1 MINKIFS
8 GICVFIFLT
17 GCNDGSKNEKTKPPK
32 AIKIL
37 QSPATDSC
45 GEPYL
50 VTDKNGL
57 VYLSWIEKKGNAY
70 QLRFSTFHDNGWTKA
85 VSIAEGV
92 NWFVNWA
99 DYPVIASNGNNHLM
113 AMFLEKSDSGA
124 YTYDVRYVISA
135 DLGKTWTKP
144 KLLNEDGK
152 KAEHGFLSV
161 VPYDEKYFVSWLD
174 GRNTAEISSSGH
186 EGHHGQMSLR
196 AALID
201 KYGQKEKEW
210 ELDNRVCDCCQTS
223 ISMGKEGP
231 IIIYRDRSDAEIR
244 DMSLVRM
251 VNGEWSKLA
260 LIYADNW
267 KIEGCPVNGPR
278 AEAIDNNLGV
288 AWFTVENGIGVVKF
302 AFSNNGGQSF
312 KAPVKVSESKALG
325 RVDMVLLDSA
335 TAMVSW
341 MEGSTI
347 KLAKVHDDGTRD
359 ATIIVAQSSEAR
371 SSGFPQIAKS
381 GSELF
386 IAWTDNKTK
395 SIKIASIGLN

>member
-1 MINKIFS
+1 MINKIFL
-8 GICVFIFLT
+8 GICVFVFLI
-17 GCNDGSKNEKTKPPK
+17 GCDESSRNEKTKTPQ
-32 AIKIL
+32 AVKIL

-50 VTDKNGL
+50 VTGKNGL
-57 VYLSWIEKKGNAY
+57 VYLSWIEKKGNTY
-70 QLRFSTFHDNGWTKA
+70 QLRFSTFKNNEWTQS

-99 DYPVIASNGNNHLM
+99 DYPVIASNGDNHLL
-113 AMFLEKSDSGA
+113 AHFLEKSDSGA
-124 YTYDVRYVISA
+124 YTYDVKYVIST
-135 DLGKTWTKP
+135 DQGKTWTKP
-144 KLLNEDGK
+144 MLLNEDGK
-152 KAEHGFLSV
+152 KAEHGFVSV
-161 VPYDEKYFVSWLD
+161 VPYEGKYFVSWLD
-174 GRNTAEISSSGH
+174 GRNTANGTSAGH

-196 AALID
+196 AAMID
-201 KYGQKEKEW
+201 KDGKKENEW
-210 ELDNRVCDCCQTS
+210 ELDNRVCDCCQTN

-231 IIIYRDRSDAEIR
+231 IVIYRDRSDDEIR

-251 VNGEWSKLA
+251 VNGEWSKPAIL
-260 LIYADNW
+260 YADNW

-278 AEAIDNNLGV
+278 AESIGDNLGV
-288 AWFTVENGIGVVKF
+288 AWFTVENDSGVVKF

-312 KAPVKVSESKALG
+312 RQPVKVSESKALG

-359 ATIIVAQSSEAR
+359 AAIIVAQSSEAR
-371 SSGFPQIAKS
+371 SSGFPQMTKS

-386 IAWTDNKTK
+386 IAWTDNKSK
-395 SIKIASIGLN
+395 SIKVVSIGDN

>member
-1 MINKIFS
+1 MINKFFS
-8 GICVFIFLT
+8 GLCIFVVLN
-17 GCNDGSKNEKTKPPK
+17 GCADGSNHEKAKTLK
-32 AIKIL
+32 AVRLL

-50 VTDKNGL
+50 VTGKNGL
-57 VYLSWIEKKGNAY
+57 LYLSWIQKEGNTY
-70 QLRFSTFHDNGWTKA
+70 QLRFSTFKDEEWTQP

-99 DYPVIASNGNNHLM
+99 DYPVIASNGDNHLL
-113 AMFLEKSDSGA
+113 AHFLEKSDSGA
-124 YTYDVRYVISA
+124 YTYDIKYLISA
-135 DLGKTWTKP
+135 DRGKTWTKP
-144 KLLNEDGK
+144 RLLNEDGK
-152 KAEHGFLSV
+152 KAEHGFVSV
-161 VPYDEKYFVSWLD
+161 IPYEDKYFVSWLD
-174 GRNTAEISSSGH
+174 GRNTADASSSGH

-201 KYGQKEKEW
+201 KDGKKEKEW

-223 ISMGKEGP
+223 ICMCKDGP
-231 IIIYRDRSDAEIR
+231 VVIYRDRSEEEIR

-251 VNGEWSKLA
+251 VGGEWSKPSA
-260 LIYADNW
+260 ISADNW

-278 AEAIDNNLGV
+278 AEAIGNNLGV
-288 AWFTVENGIGVVKF
+288 AWFTVENDTGVVKF
-302 AFSNNGGQSF
+302 AFSNDGGQSF
-312 KAPVKVSESKALG
+312 GAPVKINESKALG

-347 KLAKVHDDGTRD
+347 KLAKVHADGTRE
-359 ATIIVAQSSEAR
+359 AAILVAQSSEAR
-371 SSGFPQIAKS
+371 SGGFPQMAKR

-386 IAWTDNKTK
+386 MAWTDNKSK
-395 SIKIASIGLN
+395 SIKLVSIPVD